1 MRRHYCV
8 ARQRDK
14 HLDNVLPGQRQ
25 IRVVQVPLAVER
37 WLYHETVLRIDI
49 PWNQSRTTHVRG

>member
-1 MRRHYCV
+1 MRRHYGV
-8 ARQRDK
+8 ARQR
-14 HLDNVLPGQRQ
+14 DNVLPGQRQ
-25 IRVVQVPLAVER
+25 IRVVQVPLAVKR